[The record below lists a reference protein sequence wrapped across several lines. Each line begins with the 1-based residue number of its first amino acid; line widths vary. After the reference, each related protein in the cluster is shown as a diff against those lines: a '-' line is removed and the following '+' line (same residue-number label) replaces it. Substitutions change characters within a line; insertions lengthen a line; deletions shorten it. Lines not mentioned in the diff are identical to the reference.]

1 MGMHVSIDKEERGR
15 AEEMRSVLSTQ
26 QQVVNACTY
35 TQMDSHIEQIHK
47 ETHNV
52 LGLLFQLDPC

>member
-1 MGMHVSIDKEERGR
+1 MRVYIDKEEIGW

-26 QQVVNACTY
+26 QQLVNAYTY
-35 TQMDSHIEQIHK
+35 AQMDPHINQIHK
-47 ETHNV
+47 ETQNV